1 MVDIRNIFT
10 SKKDSF
16 YPKCDYVGAVLTF
29 PKLIWF
35 IGTPNGVP
43 IDVDLSAHF
52 YQWFHVEWSEGRIIL
67 RIVFDHT
74 VTTEKPAVKINT
86 NFGNY
91 YCSGKNQGSFIINL
105 LIILK
110 ILLYLEDYQ

>member
-1 MVDIRNIFT
+1 MIPSRRNAFRKVKQQYQMVDIRNIFT

-52 YQWFHVEWSEGRIIL
+52 YQWFHVE
-67 RIVFDHT
+67 
-74 VTTEKPAVKINT
+74 
-86 NFGNY
+86 
-91 YCSGKNQGSFIINL
+91 
-105 LIILK
+105 
-110 ILLYLEDYQ
+110 